1 MSYIYIYA
9 GNKNAKLQNERFER
23 RPTKYISSWQVAIS
37 TCIQYLIS
45 WTACSNYF
53 KYCITY
59 MNLENVNIL
68 IVSKNIFAPLY
79 MYYWSLLRIL
89 SCMFSMFNVE
99 CYKGFKWYI
108 RIKINNIVA
117 IYMEIALHHLYVFAR
132 KDWRIL
138 IVKKAK

>member
-37 TCIQYLIS
+37 TCMQYLIS
-45 WTACSNYF
+45 WTACCNYF

-68 IVSKNIFAPLY
+68 IVSKYIFAPLY

-89 SCMFSMFNVE
+89 SCICIIDRVYVLLITLMYICSPIYVLLIVCLMLNV
-99 CYKGFKWYI
+99 I
-108 RIKINNIVA
+108 RA
-117 IYMEIALHHLYVFAR
+117 SSDIYMNQN
-132 KDWRIL
+132 K
-138 IVKKAK
+138 